1 MKFVSRFV
9 LILGLFYFFI
19 LSAVLYVWHT
29 EDQTITSA
37 KSALIVENK
46 IIFTKLIDLKTNVY
60 KTGIYDYTYWDEL
73 VGFTK
78 HKDAEWAKINLD
90 PFLKSY
96 HFNYIFV
103 YDVQSNLIYTTSDQ
117 SNAKKVEKS
126 IDTSKLDFQHPLILD
141 YFILVDGIPAKVFQ
155 APIEPSIDTNRRQKP
170 SGYMVGVKLF
180 DKTFIQEV
188 EVFLHQKVDL
198 ISCNRSVSGDYT
210 YSLLNSSKEEIGR
223 MCVTLNNT
231 LYKTVNVLFMKI
243 VISVLVIILLSLF
256 AFAWLINHEVLMPLQ
271 NLSIMDGLTNAYNRR
286 YYNDTILRIIDS
298 AKRNN
303 KYIHYAMLDI
313 DYFKQYNDNYGHQK
327 GDAALV
333 MIVDCLKKN
342 TSRADDYVY
351 RLGGE
356 EFLVIFESETK
367 EKAFAFANE
376 LVKNIEALKIIHG
389 YSDTSQYMTISIGL
403 VSRPACDVQ
412 DVDEI
417 YKEAD
422 DLLYKAKDFGKNQV
436 VCNCS

>member
-19 LSAVLYVWHT
+19 LSAVLYVWYT
-29 EDQTITSA
+29 ENQTITVA
-37 KSALIVENK
+37 RSALREENK
-46 IIFTKLIDLKTNVY
+46 IIFKKLIDLKTNVY

-73 VGFTK
+73 VTFTK
-78 HKDAEWAKINLD
+78 NKDPEWAKINLD
-90 PFLKSY
+90 PFQKSY

-103 YDVQSNLIYTTSDQ
+103 YDVQSNVIYTTSDQ

-141 YFILVDGIPAKVFQ
+141 YFILVDGMPAKVFQ

-188 EVFLHQKVDL
+188 EAFLHQKVDL
-198 ISCNRSVSGDYT
+198 IPAHHDYT
-210 YSLLNSSKEEIGR
+210 YPLLNSSQVEIGHFY
-223 MCVTLNNT
+223 VTLNNT
-231 LYKTVNVLFMKI
+231 LYKTVNDIFIKI
-243 VISVLVIILLSLF
+243 VLSVLVIILLSLL
-256 AFAWLINHEVLMPLQ
+256 AFAWLINREVLMPLQ

-286 YYNDTILRIIDS
+286 YYNDTILRILDS

-303 KYIHYAMLDI
+303 KFIHYAMIDI

-376 LVKNIEALKIIHG
+376 LVKNIEALKIMHG

-422 DLLYKAKDFGKNQV
+422 DLLYKAKEFGKNQV